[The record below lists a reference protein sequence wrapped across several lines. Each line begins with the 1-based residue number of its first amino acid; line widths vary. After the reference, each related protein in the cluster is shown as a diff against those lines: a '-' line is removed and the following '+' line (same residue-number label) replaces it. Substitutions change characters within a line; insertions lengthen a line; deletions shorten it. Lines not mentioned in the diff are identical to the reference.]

1 MRLLCAPFV
10 GVEAL
15 DAGLL
20 RKHHLRSLYVA
31 IFPGVYLPRGVDPT
45 FRQRAEAA
53 WLWSQRRGVL
63 SGLTASR
70 LHGSPWI
77 DDSLPIELV
86 CCRGRSPAGIRCS
99 RDSLAP
105 GEQELRASL
114 PVTTAA
120 RTAVDLGRRGNIGE
134 AVARLDAL
142 GNATGITSAQIAAV
156 ADAHPGMRGVRGLR
170 RALTMYDAGAQ
181 SPKETWLR
189 LLVIRAGFP
198 PPQTQ
203 IAVVA
208 GASRYYLDMGWKSRM
223 IALEYDGDHHRTD
236 RLQFARDIVRL
247 EKLAASGWTVIR
259 VAAGTPPTE
268 VVQRLRRVWDAA
280 SVR

>member
-31 IFPGVYLPRGVDPT
+31 IFPGVYLPRGVHPT

-70 LHGSPWI
+70 LHGSQWI
-77 DDSLPIELV
+77 DDSLPIELI
-86 CCRGRSPAGIRCS
+86 CCRGRSAAGIRCS

-120 RTAVDLGRRGNIGE
+120 RTAVELGRRGNLGE

-170 RALTMYDAGAQ
+170 RALAMYDAGAQ
-181 SPKETWLR
+181 SPKETWLGTSSAWR
-189 LLVIRAGFP
+189 NSPRRAGRSSGSP
-198 PPQTQ
+198 PGHHLPRLFSGY
-203 IAVVA
+203 A
-208 GASRYYLDMGWKSRM
+208 G
-223 IALEYDGDHHRTD
+223 
-236 RLQFARDIVRL
+236 
-247 EKLAASGWTVIR
+247 SGM
-259 VAAGTPPTE
+259 
-268 VVQRLRRVWDAA
+268 RRVCAEIA
-280 SVR
+280 ETGVPAISAHTR